1 MNASSE
7 EGRDQIILEMKPQLT
22 FLYYKPI
29 SVFRVKLFIAAHT
42 LSIEEDWLCQVMSVS
57 AAYPEGS
64 Y

>member
-1 MNASSE
+1 MNTSSE
-7 EGRDQIILEMKPQLT
+7 EDGDPISLKMKPHLT
-22 FLYYKPI
+22 FLLYKTI
-29 SVFRVKLFIAAHT
+29 SGFRVKLFIATHT